1 MELKHKIQGLEKN
14 LKHREID
21 IEELRADVARQCNRY
36 NEFWK
41 AHGDLLM
48 EAHTLRSQVPIR
60 SFGGRAEGTSGQ
72 SGGVSSQF
80 EGSSNQ
86 TGDTIG

>member
-1 MELKHKIQGLEKN
+1 MELKHKIQRLEKN
-14 LKHREID
+14 LNHREID

-48 EAHTLRSQVPIR
+48 EAQTLHSLIPI
-60 SFGGRAEGTSGQ
+60 
-72 SGGVSSQF
+72 
-80 EGSSNQ
+80 
-86 TGDTIG
+86 